1 MGELVRFGIAMEQ
14 SLLTQFDA
22 IVKLRGVTR
31 SEIIRDLVR
40 TAVARTQAREG
51 VPALAALTL
60 VYNHHVRD
68 LTERLTKVQHELGER
83 VNCALHIHLDADRCM
98 EVIVLRGQSDELQ
111 QIAERL
117 LATRGVVQGGI
128 QIVPTAATHVHEHD
142 GARGHSHVHE
152 ATEPKRRKRKG

>member
-1 MGELVRFGIAMEQ
+1 MGELVRFGIAVEQ

-31 SEIIRDLVR
+31 SEIIRDLIR
-40 TAVARTQAREG
+40 SAVARTQVREG

-60 VYNHHVRD
+60 VYNHHIRD
-68 LTERLTKVQHELGER
+68 LTERLTKVQHALGER
-83 VNCALHIHLDADRCM
+83 VNCALHVHLDADRCM

-117 LATRGVVQGGI
+117 LATRGVYQGGI
-128 QIVPTAATHVHEHD
+128 QVVPLTTGASHD
-142 GARGHSHVHE
+142 HDRNHSHAHDHE
-152 ATEPKRRKRKG
+152 APAPRRRKRKN